1 MKLRQIMLTAGV
13 AVLAMGSSVWA
24 DAFTANGTGHGGDV
38 PVTVVYEDG
47 RIADVQ
53 VGENSETDGIGSIAI
68 EQLPGMIVEAQS
80 LDVDVVSGATETSS
94 AILAAVESALLEN
107 GIDPATF
114 RKGSG
119 EEKEEELAQGDAEE
133 TDVVIVGAGLSGLMA
148 AYELKENYPDVDYII
163 IEKLGMVGGSI
174 PGTGGCMAAVS
185 SGYHEADGTQST
197 PSDFVDLFEF
207 TSNAEVNERLVENVY
222 EESDVLLNYLLDA
235 GAPFEETTGQTS
247 KYNDKV
253 FYLQTELKEGA
264 SVRGASFGEFLT
276 EYVKNNPIN
285 IRMNTKATGLIVE
298 DGQVKGITAEDKEKK
313 YDIHASA
320 VLLSTGGF
328 GSSMEM
334 MEKYLPLHADD
345 YMSTNAGATGDGINM
360 VEEFFD
366 VAVLGDGSMGS
377 IVAPDGTPLI
387 ASNFM
392 VNTAGE
398 RFIGE
403 QEPKYVLQRAVAEQE
418 GKTAFLIV
426 DSTYEDKDTLE
437 EKIGKGYVKEYDTLE
452 ELAQDNGIDA
462 DMLIATVK
470 DYTEKAAA
478 GEEIE
483 AAEFAL
489 AADLATPLETAP
501 FYAEKVTVRTF
512 GTIPGLEINENCQI
526 VTTQG
531 DAIPGLYG
539 SGELVAGNAF
549 SRQYPGIGIGIS
561 FAGNSG
567 RYAVKQIA
575 ENLGK

>member
-1 MKLRQIMLTAGV
+1 MKLRQIALTAGI
-13 AVLAMGSSVWA
+13 AVLAMGNIALA
-24 DAFTANGTGHGGDV
+24 DTFTGSGTGHGGDV

-47 RIADVQ
+47 QITDIQ
-53 VGENSETDGIGSIAI
+53 VGENSETDGIGTIAI

-80 LDVDVVSGATETSS
+80 LDVDAVSGATETSS
-94 AILAAVESALLEN
+94 AILAAVEAALTEN
-107 GIDPATF
+107 GVDPAAF
-114 RKGSG
+114 HEGK
-119 EEKEEELAQGDAEE
+119 KEEALAEGDAEE

-163 IEKLGMVGGSI
+163 VEKLGMVGGSI

-185 SGYHEADGTQST
+185 SKYHEADGTQST

-207 TSNAEVNERLVENVY
+207 TSNADVNEQLVLNVY
-222 EESDVLLNYLLDA
+222 EESDVLLNRLLDA
-235 GAPFEETTGQTS
+235 GAPFEEATGQTS

-264 SVRGASFGEFLT
+264 KVRGASFGEFLSN
-276 EYVKNNPIN
+276 YVENDPIN

-298 DGQVKGITAEDKEKK
+298 DGQVKGICAEDKEKK
-313 YDIHASA
+313 YEIHASA

-345 YMSTNAGATGDGINM
+345 FMSTNAGATGDGINM
-360 VEEFFD
+360 VEEYFD
-366 VAVLGDGSMGS
+366 VAVIGDGSMGS

-403 QEPKYVLQRAVAEQE
+403 TEPKYVLQRAVAEQE
-418 GKTAFLIV
+418 GKTAFLVV

-437 EKIGKGYVKEYDTLE
+437 EKIGKGYVKEYASLE
-452 ELAQDNGIDA
+452 ELAKDNGIDA
-462 DMLIATVK
+462 DTLIATAE
-470 DYTEKAAA
+470 DYTVKAAA
-478 GEEIE
+478 GEEI
-483 AAEFAL
+483 AAQEFAL
-489 AADLATPLETAP
+489 SAEMATPLDTAP
-501 FYAEKVTVRTF
+501 YYAEKVTVRTF
-512 GTIPGLEINENCQI
+512 GTLPGLEINENCQI
-526 VTTQG
+526 VTTDG
-531 DAIPGLYG
+531 ETVPGLYA

-549 SRQYPGIGIGIS
+549 TRQYPGIGIGIS

-567 RYAVKQIA
+567 RYAVKQIV
-575 ENLGK
+575 ENIG

>member
-1 MKLRQIMLTAGV
+1 MKLRQIALAAGI
-13 AVLAMGSSVWA
+13 AVLAMGNIAIA
-24 DAFTANGTGHGGDV
+24 DTFTGSGTGHGGDV

-47 RIADVQ
+47 QITDIQ
-53 VGENSETDGIGSIAI
+53 VGENSETDGIGTIAI

-80 LDVDVVSGATETSS
+80 LDVDTVSGATETSG
-94 AILAAVESALLEN
+94 AILAAVEAALTEN
-107 GIDPATF
+107 GVDPAAF
-114 RKGSG
+114 HEGK
-119 EEKEEELAQGDAEE
+119 KEEALAEGEAEE

-163 IEKLGMVGGSI
+163 VEKLGMVGGSI

-185 SGYHEADGTQST
+185 SKYHEADGTQST

-207 TSNAEVNERLVENVY
+207 TSNADVNEQLVLNVY
-222 EESDVLLNYLLDA
+222 EESDLLLNRLLDA
-235 GAPFEETTGQTS
+235 GAPFEEATGQTS

-264 SVRGASFGEFLT
+264 KVRGASFGEFLSN
-276 EYVKNNPIN
+276 YVENDPIN

-298 DGQVKGITAEDKEKK
+298 DGQVKGIYAEDKEKK
-313 YDIHASA
+313 YEIHASA

-345 YMSTNAGATGDGINM
+345 FMSTNAGATGDGINM
-360 VEEFFD
+360 VKEFFD
-366 VAVLGDGSMGS
+366 VAVIGDGSMGS

-392 VNTAGE
+392 VNTAGV

-403 QEPKYVLQRAVAEQE
+403 AEPKYVLQRAVTEQE

-437 EKIGKGYVKEYDTLE
+437 EKISKGYVKEYASLE
-452 ELAQDNGIDA
+452 ELAQDNGINA
-462 DMLIATVK
+462 DTLIATAA

-483 AAEFAL
+483 AQEFAL
-489 AADLATPLETAP
+489 AADMATPLDTAP
-501 FYAEKVTVRTF
+501 YYVEKVTVRTF
-512 GTIPGLEINENCQI
+512 GTLPGLEINENCQI
-526 VTTQG
+526 VTTDG
-531 DAIPGLYG
+531 ETVPGLYA

-549 SRQYPGIGIGIS
+549 TRQYPGIGIGIS

-567 RYAVKQIA
+567 RYAVKQIV
-575 ENLGK
+575 ENIG

>member
-1 MKLRQIMLTAGV
+1 MKLKQIALTAGI
-13 AVLAMGSSVWA
+13 AVLAMGSIVHA
-24 DAFTANGTGHGGDV
+24 DTFTGSGTGHGGDV

-47 RIADVQ
+47 QITDIQ
-53 VGENSETDGIGSIAI
+53 VGENSETDGIGTIAI
-68 EQLPGMIVEAQS
+68 EQLPGTIVEAQS
-80 LDVDVVSGATETSS
+80 LDVDAVTGATETSS
-94 AILAAVESALLEN
+94 AILAAVEAALTDN
-107 GIDPATF
+107 GIDTASF
-114 RKGSG
+114 HGDK
-119 EEKEEELAQGDAEE
+119 KEEALEEGEAEE

-185 SGYHEADGTQST
+185 SKYHEADGTQST
-197 PSDFVDLFEF
+197 PSDFVDLFKF
-207 TSNAEVNERLVENVY
+207 TSNAEVNEQLVLNVY
-222 EESDVLLNYLLDA
+222 EESDVLLNRLLDA
-235 GAPFEETTGQTS
+235 GAPFEEGTGQTS

-264 SVRGASFGEFLT
+264 KVRGASFGEFLSD
-276 EYVKNNPIN
+276 YVEKDPIN

-298 DGQVKGITAEDKEKK
+298 EGQVKGITAEDKEKK
-313 YDIHASA
+313 YEIHASA
-320 VLLSTGGF
+320 VLLATGGF
-328 GSSMEM
+328 GSSREM
-334 MEKYLPLHADD
+334 MEKYLPIHADD
-345 YMSTNAGATGDGINM
+345 FMSTNGGATGDGINM
-360 VEEFFD
+360 VEEYFD
-366 VAVLGDGSMGS
+366 VAVIGDGSMGS

-392 VNTAGE
+392 VNTAGA

-426 DSTYEDKDTLE
+426 DSTYEDKATLE
-437 EKIGKGYVKEYDTLE
+437 DNISKGYVKEYATLT

-462 DMLIATVK
+462 DALAATAA

-483 AAEFAL
+483 ALEFAL
-489 AADLATPLETAP
+489 AAEAATPLDTAP
-501 FYAEKVTVRTF
+501 YYVEKVTVRTF
-512 GTIPGLEINENCQI
+512 GTLPGLEINENCQI
-526 VTTQG
+526 ITTDG
-531 DAIPGLYG
+531 EAVPGLYA

-549 SRQYPGIGIGIS
+549 TRQYPGIGIGIS

-567 RYAVKQIA
+567 RYAIKQIA
-575 ENLGK
+575 ENIG